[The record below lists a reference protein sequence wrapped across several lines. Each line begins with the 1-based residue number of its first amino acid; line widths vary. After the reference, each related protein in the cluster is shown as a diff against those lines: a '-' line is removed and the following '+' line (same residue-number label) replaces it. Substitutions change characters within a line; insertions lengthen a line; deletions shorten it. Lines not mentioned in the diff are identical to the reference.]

1 MGSAAGLSSISI
13 YAHLILSL
21 STTKSEGED
30 GYIYGGV
37 GVVGTAAWHAC
48 GVFLSLHVKQEE
60 IEDMVVGGGGC
71 SAGEA
76 LCCRNFRRK
85 FPRLVENLALFVRK
99 QGL

>member
-13 YAHLILSL
+13 YAHLILGL

-30 GYIYGGV
+30 GHIYGGV

-60 IEDMVVGGGGC
+60 IEDMVVGGGG
-71 SAGEA
+71 GG
-76 LCCRNFRRK
+76 LICR
-85 FPRLVENLALFVRK
+85 
-99 QGL
+99 

>member
-13 YAHLILSL
+13 YAHLILGL

-30 GYIYGGV
+30 GHIYGGV

-60 IEDMVVGGGGC
+60 IEDMVVGGGG
-71 SAGEA
+71 GVVVPV
-76 LCCRNFRRK
+76 RRYAAEISGGNSPDLSK
-85 FPRLVENLALFVRK
+85 NWPCL
-99 QGL
+99 